1 MRNTFLYFVTFS
13 IININTIPCYSS
25 GGHFP
30 AIKAG
35 INLNKFYSPKGDAT
49 IKTHTYP
56 EYGYPMGYMAGLS
69 WEKRLTKHMF
79 FMHEMFYEK
88 DVLEVTVYT
97 GVEGILNQKII
108 NHYIRIPCLLKYQMD
123 WFINPYIV
131 GGMNIGFL
139 LKSKYKYFDFIYR
152 HKGERN
158 ITDEMNRIDASLD
171 FGFGM
176 PIEIRD
182 ISFSVEV
189 RYLIGLMKN
198 KSNYP
203 LFETWKSH
211 SIQLIIGL
219 RLN

>member
-1 MRNTFLYFVTFS
+1 
-13 IININTIPCYSS
+13 
-25 GGHFP
+25 
-30 AIKAG
+30 
-35 INLNKFYSPKGDAT
+35 
-49 IKTHTYP
+49 
-56 EYGYPMGYMAGLS
+56 
-69 WEKRLTKHMF
+69 
-79 FMHEMFYEK
+79 
-88 DVLEVTVYT
+88 
-97 GVEGILNQKII
+97 
-108 NHYIRIPCLLKYQMD
+108 MD

-139 LKSKYKYFDFIYR
+139 LKSKKKYFDLIYGT
-152 HKGERN
+152 KGDRN

-176 PIEIRD
+176 PIVIRD

-211 SIQLIIGL
+211 SIQLIMGL